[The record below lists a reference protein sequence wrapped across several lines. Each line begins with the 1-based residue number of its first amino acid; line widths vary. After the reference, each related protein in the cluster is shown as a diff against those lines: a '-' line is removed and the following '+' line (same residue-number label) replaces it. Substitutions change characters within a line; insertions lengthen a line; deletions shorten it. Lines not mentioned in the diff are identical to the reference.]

1 MRLYWLLV
9 TSFFAFVLM
18 SCAISNTTP
27 MVETS
32 RPGLTATLLATNI
45 PTQIENST
53 PTTSP
58 SKEEGQK
65 LVQKL
70 LEDNGGCKL
79 PCWWGI
85 MPGKTTWVEARKIL
99 EKVSLFVGGQ
109 ESENDFDANVNAY
122 LPYPHGFA
130 TYMEHLYG
138 VNNGIVEYIRV
149 YNFDLAPNYFLP
161 NLLESYGQ
169 PDEIWIRTFSKAE
182 RGIQNYTVDV
192 FYKEMGI
199 LVEYSTGE
207 PLKEIDGK
215 LQNCLIKE
223 MDSPFLHLWSPE
235 TQELSFHE
243 AKKFIDTTNLPD
255 PKPLLEATG
264 MDVETFYETFR
275 NTATDACLETP
286 KELWPQI
293 RCAIANR

>member
-1 MRLYWLLV
+1 MRLCRLLM
-9 TSFFAFVLM
+9 TSFFALVMM

-32 RPGLTATLLATNI
+32 RPALTATLLATDI
-45 PTQIENST
+45 PTQIENSI

-85 MPGKTTWVEARKIL
+85 IPGKTTWVDARQIL
-99 EKVSLFVGGQ
+99 EKVSLFVSGQ
-109 ESENDFDANVNAY
+109 ESENDFYANVNAY
-122 LPYPHGFA
+122 LPYPHDFA

-138 VNNGIVEYIRV
+138 VNDGIVEYIRV

-169 PDEIWIRTFSKAE
+169 PDGIWIRTFSKAE

-192 FYKEMGI
+192 FYQEMGI

-215 LQNCLIKE
+215 LRNCLINE

-235 TQELSFHE
+235 TQALSFPE
-243 AKKFIDTTNLPD
+243 AKKFIDTTNLPE
-255 PKPLLEATG
+255 PKSLLEATG

-275 NTATDACLETP
+275 NPETNVCLETP
-286 KELWPQI
+286 KNLWP
-293 RCAIANR
+293 